1 MNISSAAKP
10 LQNRGVEWRS
20 GSAAGVALR
29 GLRLALPRE
38 ASTYAT
44 APASQR
50 FCQLRLRP
58 RVRAAERIV
67 QLPPQARLLQN
78 ISCIDLKEE
87 KTQPTSDSGSCQQ
100 VEEGRNLKEST
111 GPREGVGAPG
121 LHYGKFLISKLKK
134 TQGLTLANT
143 LRRILLYEVP
153 AIGIAAITSINF
165 QSESTSRGVATL
177 GEANAY
183 AQAKQTRGEAYA
195 QAPQSVATPE
205 QIHEFSRIPGLYES
219 LLELTMN
226 LESVVFKGE
235 LRAAPQSAA
244 TLWPGVALQGPAE
257 GRSPRAGFA
266 SALAVGGGVTAPPQ
280 ALPMS
285 ALPQALPRHP
295 QLRVATL
302 RNATDTGLPQED
314 HSSARPES
322 SYGLLSLSHP
332 GRSAGFAERSAG
344 FASSQTLA
352 ELPHIVRAK
361 DLILPNGLTV
371 VYPDQYIAT
380 IAPVALQSEAQALP
394 LGELI
399 VTYSLES
406 YNDMST
412 PPKGSVEVGG
422 DVAGA
427 KPFPQASPANKK
439 SAPIKKVNYTI
450 ENYRDGGSGA
460 QNEQIIF
467 EIWTNG
473 SISPQDAMA
482 YGVQYA
488 VKLFQQFLPD

>member
-10 LQNRGVEWRS
+10 LQDRSVEWQS
-20 GSAAGVALR
+20 SSAAGVALR
-29 GLRLALPRE
+29 SVGFAAALPGRSPRPRNATE
-38 ASTYAT
+38 ARVYARAT
-44 APASQR
+44 PLRSLAPVGQR

-58 RVRAAERIV
+58 RARAAERIV

-165 QSESTSRGVATL
+165 QSESTSRSK

-183 AQAKQTRGEAYA
+183 AQATQSRGEAYA
-195 QAPQSVATPE
+195 QALASPLPLPE

-235 LRAAPQSAA
+235 LRAATPGK
-244 TLWPGVALQGPAE
+244 GVATPLK
-257 GRSPRAGFA
+257 
-266 SALAVGGGVTAPPQ
+266 
-280 ALPMS
+280 
-285 ALPQALPRHP
+285 
-295 QLRVATL
+295 AT
-302 RNATDTGLPQED
+302 NATDTGLPQED
-314 HSSARPES
+314 HASARPES

-380 IAPVALQSEAQALP
+380 IAPVALQSSGEADAQALQSEAQALP
-394 LGELI
+394 LGELV
-399 VTYSLES
+399 VTYSLEN
-406 YNDMST
+406 YNDRST
-412 PPKGSVEVGG
+412 PPKGSVEAGAGVTGG
-422 DVAGA
+422 GVTGA
-427 KPFPQASPANKK
+427 KPMSAPPQALPMSAPPQASPANKK